1 MIELILAVFLVC
13 FFLFLFFRI
22 RHIQREVYQV
32 LTMDVRELILAVA
45 EPEDY
50 LVLRMDIEGAEYD
63 VARHLVTGALGGG
76 GGAWRAWWITG

>member
-1 MIELILAVFLVC
+1 
-13 FFLFLFFRI
+13 
-22 RHIQREVYQV
+22 V

-76 GGAWRAWWITG
+76 GVRGVLGGSLVSCVCGCV